1 MKRILSILA
10 ATAMSAALVSGCASS
25 NTSPAARQLPPPST
39 PSTLPSPPTLDLTGT
54 WSGHGGSQDGEVPVA
69 ARIVQSGNTLEG
81 DLYAAGRGDLSGPI
95 KGTVDGNVV
104 RLALGSGFG
113 QSSALQIS
121 ADGNQ
126 ITGNVVGSPLV
137 LNRTQ

>member
-1 MKRILSILA
+1 MKRILVIFA
-10 ATAMSAALVSGCASS
+10 AIVMSAALVAGCASS
-25 NTSPAARQLPPPST
+25 KNSPAARQLPAPT
-39 PSTLPSPPTLDLTGT
+39 PVPSPSTLDLTGT
-54 WSGHGGSQDGEVPVA
+54 WNGHGGSQGGEMLVA
-69 ARIVQSGNTLEG
+69 ARIVQSGTTLEG

-104 RLALGSGFG
+104 RLALGNGFQ

>member
-1 MKRILSILA
+1 
-10 ATAMSAALVSGCASS
+10 MSAALVAGCASS
-25 NTSPAARQLPPPST
+25 NNSPAARQLPPPST

-54 WSGHGGSQDGEVPVA
+54 WNGHGGEIVVA

-81 DLYAAGRGDLSGPI
+81 DLYAAGRDDLSGPI

-104 RLALGSGFG
+104 RLALGDGFR
-113 QSSALQIS
+113 QSSALEVS
-121 ADGNQ
+121 ADGSQ
-126 ITGNVVGSPLV
+126 ITGNMVGAPLV

>member
-1 MKRILSILA
+1 MKRILVILA
-10 ATAMSAALVSGCASS
+10 ASAISIALVAGCASS
-25 NTSPAARQLPPPST
+25 TTAPAARQLPPPSA
-39 PSTLPSPPTLDLTGT
+39 SPPTLDLTGT
-54 WSGHGGSQDGEVPVA
+54 WSGRGGRDGGEVAVA
-69 ARIVQSGNTLEG
+69 ARIVQSGAALEG
-81 DLYAAGRGDLSGPI
+81 DLYADGRRDLSGPI
-95 KGTVDGNVV
+95 QGTVDGNIV

-126 ITGNVVGSPLV
+126 ITGDMVGSPLV

>member
-1 MKRILSILA
+1 MNRILFILA
-10 ATAMSAALVSGCASS
+10 ATMMSGALVAGCASS
-25 NTSPAARQLPPPST
+25 KRSPAARQLPPPST
-39 PSTLPSPPTLDLTGT
+39 PSTVPSPSTLDLTGT
-54 WSGHGGSQDGEVPVA
+54 WNGHGGSQGSEMLLA

-104 RLALGSGFG
+104 QLTLGSGLR

-137 LNRTQ
+137 LNRTK

>member
-1 MKRILSILA
+1 MKRILMIFA
-10 ATAMSAALVSGCASS
+10 AAAMSGALVAGCASS
-25 NTSPAARQLPPPST
+25 KKAPAAGQLPPPSAS
-39 PSTLPSPPTLDLTGT
+39 PSTLDLTGT

-95 KGTVDGNVV
+95 EGTVDGNIV
-104 RLALGSGFG
+104 RLALGGGLS
-113 QSSALQIS
+113 QSSALQVS
-121 ADGNQ
+121 PDGNR
-126 ITGNVVGSPLV
+126 ITGNMVGSPLV

>member
-1 MKRILSILA
+1 MNRILFILA
-10 ATAMSAALVSGCASS
+10 VAVTCGALVAGCGSS
-25 NTSPAARQLPPPST
+25 KKSPAARQVPPPT
-39 PSTLPSPPTLDLTGT
+39 TVPSPSTLDLTGT
-54 WSGHGGSQDGEVPVA
+54 WNGHGGSQDGEMLVA

-104 RLALGSGFG
+104 RLALGSGFR

-126 ITGNVVGSPLV
+126 ITGNVVGAPLV